1 MSAEYFEEQR
11 RQLIAAIRANTD
23 QVAAQI
29 GKAALDKRVLGAM
42 AKVPRHE
49 FVPVEAQPYAYL
61 NMPLPIGFDKTI
73 SQPLMVAVMTDLL
86 ELKSDDVVLE
96 IGTGLGYQAA
106 VLAELAGRVY
116 SVEIID
122 ELAQRAVQR
131 LKRQGYTNIEVRVGN
146 GYSGWPEHAP
156 FDKVIVTAA
165 PDLIPP
171 PLINQLKAGGR
182 MVIPV
187 GLPNAQQL
195 VVAEKDLNGRVKTK
209 EIMRVMF
216 SLLEESDQPA
226 FRRIPMYSPNPRA
239 KRVEF
244 RTPDPSCN
252 GYLAFAAMLMAGLDG
267 IEKRIDPGEPIDKN
281 LYDLPPAEAKAVKST
296 PGSLQEALDALEADH
311 GFLLRGDVFTK
322 DVIETWLSYKR
333 KKEVDAIA
341 LRPHPYEFHLYYDI

>member
-1 MSAEYFEEQR
+1 
-11 RQLIAAIRANTD
+11 
-23 QVAAQI
+23 
-29 GKAALDKRVLGAM
+29 M

-156 FDKVIVTAA
+156 FDKIVTAA

-226 FRRIPMYSPNPRA
+226 FR
-239 KRVEF
+239 
-244 RTPDPSCN
+244 PS
-252 GYLAFAAMLMAGLDG
+252 
-267 IEKRIDPGEPIDKN
+267 
-281 LYDLPPAEAKAVKST
+281 
-296 PGSLQEALDALEADH
+296 
-311 GFLLRGDVFTK
+311 
-322 DVIETWLSYKR
+322 
-333 KKEVDAIA
+333 
-341 LRPHPYEFHLYYDI
+341 